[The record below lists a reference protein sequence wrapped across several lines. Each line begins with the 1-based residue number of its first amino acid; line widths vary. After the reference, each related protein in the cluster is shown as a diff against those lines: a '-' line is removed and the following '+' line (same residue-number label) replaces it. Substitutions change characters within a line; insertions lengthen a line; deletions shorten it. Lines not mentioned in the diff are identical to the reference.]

1 MSFSFASVLAGLQQ
15 GLAVVEQLSTAA
27 TAVGAPTGLITNAAK
42 IGGALL
48 ETAQNV
54 QARVTDGQVAA
65 TSHDQAELKAV
76 LGRLQTKNDELAAYI
91 EAH

>member
-15 GLAVVEQLSTAA
+15 GLQIVEQLSTAA
-27 TAVGAPTGLITNAAK
+27 AAVGAPTGMIATVAK

-54 QARVTDGQVAA
+54 QARVADGTVAA
-65 TSHDQAELKAV
+65 TSQDQDELKAV
-76 LGRLQTKNDELAAYI
+76 LAPARR
-91 EAH
+91 